1 METDEHISMIARSGS
16 MSLLYVLKINF
27 KNLFQG
33 ME

>member
-1 METDEHISMIARSGS
+1 MEADEQISVIARSGA
-16 MSLLYVLKINF
+16 MSLLYILKINF